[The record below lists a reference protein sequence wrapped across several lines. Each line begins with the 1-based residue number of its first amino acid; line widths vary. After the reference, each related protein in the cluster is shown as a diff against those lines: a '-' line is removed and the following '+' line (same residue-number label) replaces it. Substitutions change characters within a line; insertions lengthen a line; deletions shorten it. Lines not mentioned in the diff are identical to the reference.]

1 MKAIYKGKEVQI
13 WQISKTAEQPEWIKA
28 AFKANYLKWSGDKL
42 LFIMNG
48 VKVPV
53 KISAW
58 TNFKTLFNGASGWWA
73 TYASGYIGDYLD
85 FTNRKIIS
93 ERKFKKKY
101 KIVDTYVNK

>member
-48 VKVPV
+48 VK
-53 KISAW
+53 
-58 TNFKTLFNGASGWWA
+58 ASGWWA